1 MAHKLRGGKGIEIGG
16 PSGVFARDSVIPIY
30 PLVDE
35 LDNCNFSNN
44 TIWEGTISGGRSFRF
59 DPKRQPGRQYISE
72 ATDLHGI
79 PSGIYDFVASSHVL
93 EHVAN
98 PLKAL
103 HEWSRISK
111 PTGKLLLVLPHRDGT
126 FDHRRPVTSIEHMV
140 SDYNS
145 NVCESDTTHL
155 PEVLNLHDIDLDPAV
170 THREE
175 LVARF
180 QANRENRCI
189 HHHVFTTRSAATL
202 LAKAGYAID
211 RIEAVSPFHIVA
223 LAHKSGLQEAT
234 AALVKVEKACRRSP
248 FMSDQEPETSSRA
261 SAIES
266 NLDPTHVFRKT
277 A

>member
-1 MAHKLRGGKGIEIGG
+1 MQVIQGLWNLFGRIQRHGARSVWETIQKRIALRSMAHKLRGGKGIEIGG

-126 FDHRRPVTSIEHMV
+126 FDH
-140 SDYNS
+140 
-145 NVCESDTTHL
+145 
-155 PEVLNLHDIDLDPAV
+155 
-170 THREE
+170 
-175 LVARF
+175 
-180 QANRENRCI
+180 
-189 HHHVFTTRSAATL
+189 
-202 LAKAGYAID
+202 
-211 RIEAVSPFHIVA
+211 
-223 LAHKSGLQEAT
+223 
-234 AALVKVEKACRRSP
+234 
-248 FMSDQEPETSSRA
+248 
-261 SAIES
+261 
-266 NLDPTHVFRKT
+266 
-277 A
+277 